1 MYFVYFLSTTP
12 PNHPKLKNLEYS
24 IIDHFLIILQV
35 ALLHSSPIL
44 SPTQCEENT
53 MAGFK
58 ALKGE
63 GHWPTLLAA
72 FLYFD
77 FSFMVWTMLGPLST
91 EINEALVA
99 SGAMAMSAGEKATLL
114 SLPILSGALLRIL
127 LGFGVDKFGAKKTA
141 LISQAI
147 VISALFFTYFQA
159 ESITYNQLL
168 VVALGLGF
176 AGASFAV
183 ALPQAGQWYPPK
195 LQGVV
200 LGIAGAGNIGVVID
214 FLFAPKIAEHYG
226 WDAVFLVGGVL
237 SSIIFVAY
245 MFMAKD
251 APENVYKANPKKL
264 NDYGKLLKDK
274 DTWWFNLFYAISFG
288 GFVGFAGY
296 MKVYLMNT
304 YSTEMA
310 DLGMAWL
317 AEENVKVM
325 AGYFGALCIFAGAIL
340 RPIGGAV
347 ADKMGGIKSLYIFFG
362 MVATLAVINALIELP
377 FAAAILVLF
386 LIMANLGMAKGA
398 VFQLVPQR
406 FGKDIGIMT
415 GIIGAAGGLGG
426 TALIKTLGWS
436 KGAFDGYTAGFLIFA
451 GVVFLA
457 IAGISFVKTR
467 WRTTWGAAAGGRI

>member
-1 MYFVYFLSTTP
+1 
-12 PNHPKLKNLEYS
+12 
-24 IIDHFLIILQV
+24 
-35 ALLHSSPIL
+35 
-44 SPTQCEENT
+44 

-91 EINEALVA
+91 EIAEALA
-99 SGAMAMSAGEKATLL
+99 TTGFIMSAGQKATLL
-114 SLPILSGALLRIL
+114 SLPILSGALLRIV
-127 LGFGVDKFGAKKTA
+127 LGFGVDRFGAKKTA
-141 LISQAI
+141 LVSQAI
-147 VISALFFTYFQA
+147 VITALFFAYLQA
-159 ESITYNQLL
+159 DVITYNQLL
-168 VVALGLGF
+168 IVAFGLGF

-214 FLFAPKIAEHYG
+214 FLFAPKIAELWG
-226 WDAVFLVGGVL
+226 WDSVFLVGAVL
-237 SSIIFVAY
+237 SSIIFVTY

-251 APENVYKANPKKL
+251 APADVYKPNPKKL
-264 NDYGKLLKDK
+264 SDYGKLLKDR
-274 DTWWFNLFYAISFG
+274 DTWWFNLFYAVSFG

-304 YSTEMA
+304 YQPEMSA
-310 DLGMAWL
+310 LGLDWL

-340 RPIGGAV
+340 RPVGGAI
-347 ADKMGGIKSLYIFFG
+347 ADSMGGIKSLYIFYG
-362 MVATLAVINALIELP
+362 TVAALAIVNALIPLP
-377 FAAAILVLF
+377 FWAAILVLF
-386 LIMANLGMAKGA
+386 MIMASLGMANGA

-436 KGAFDGYTAGFLIFA
+436 KGAFDGYSTGFLIFA
-451 GVVFLA
+451 AVVLVA
-457 IAGISFVKTR
+457 ISGISLVKTR
-467 WRTTWGAAAGGRI
+467 WRTTWGVVAGGKI

>member
-1 MYFVYFLSTTP
+1 
-12 PNHPKLKNLEYS
+12 
-24 IIDHFLIILQV
+24 
-35 ALLHSSPIL
+35 
-44 SPTQCEENT
+44 

-58 ALKGE
+58 VLKGE

-91 EINEALVA
+91 EISESLAA
-99 SGAMAMSAGEKATLL
+99 TGFMMSAGEKATLL

-141 LISQAI
+141 LMSQAV
-147 VISALFFTYFQA
+147 VISALFFAYFQGDA
-159 ESITYNQLL
+159 ITYSQLL
-168 VVALGLGF
+168 IVALGLGF

-214 FLFAPKIAEHYG
+214 FLFAPKIAEHWG
-226 WDAVFLVGGVL
+226 WQSVFLVGAVL
-237 SSIIFVAY
+237 STIIFFTY
-245 MFMAKD
+245 IFMAKD
-251 APENVYKANPKKL
+251 APESVYKANPKKL
-264 NDYGKLLKDK
+264 KDYGKLLKDK

-304 YSTEMA
+304 YSVEMGEFG
-310 DLGMAWL
+310 LSWL

-340 RPIGGAV
+340 RPIGGAI
-347 ADKMGGIKSLYIFFG
+347 ADKMGGIKSLYIFYG
-362 MVATLAVINALIELP
+362 MVATLAVINALVELP

-386 LIMANLGMAKGA
+386 LIMANLGMANGA

-451 GVVFLA
+451 AVVLVA
-457 IAGISFVKTR
+457 IGGISFVKTR